1 MPFPKSK
8 QPRKQRKFLYNAP
21 LHLRNKL
28 MTAPLSPDLRI
39 KYGVKRLPVR
49 KGDTVV
55 VTRGDYK
62 DLEGKVVKV
71 DLKKYRIH
79 VEGVT
84 REKTDKSTVYYPIHP
99 SNVMITKLDLS
110 DKWRKKIIERKAIAA
125 EELIEEE
132 AKEEVEETLEESLEK
147 AEEEKPQE
155 EGEEVG

>member
-1 MPFPKSK
+1 MPVPKSK

-21 LHLRNKL
+21 LHIRNKL

-39 KYGVKRLPVR
+39 KYGVKKLPVR

-79 VEGVT
+79 IEGVT
-84 REKTDKSTVYYPIHP
+84 REKTDGSTVYYPVHP

-110 DKWRKKIIERKAIAA
+110 DKWRKKIIERKTAIA
-125 EELIEEE
+125 EEKFEEME
-132 AKEEVEETLEESLEK
+132 KEVEEKLEEPLEEVEE
-147 AEEEKPQE
+147 
-155 EGEEVG
+155 VG

>member
-1 MPFPKSK
+1 
-8 QPRKQRKFLYNAP
+8 
-21 LHLRNKL
+21 

-39 KYGVKRLPVR
+39 KYDVKKLPVR

-55 VTRGDYK
+55 VVRGDYK

-79 VEGVT
+79 IEGVT
-84 REKTDKSTVYYPIHP
+84 REKTDKSTVYYPVHP

-110 DKWRKKIIERKAIAA
+110 DKWRKKILERKATAA
-125 EELIEEE
+125 EEKLEELE
-132 AKEEVEETLEESLEK
+132 KEIEETL
-147 AEEEKPQE
+147 E

>member
-1 MPFPKSK
+1 MPSPRSK

-28 MTAPLSPDLRI
+28 MTAPLSPDLKI

-62 DLEGKVVKV
+62 DLEGKVAKV
-71 DLKKYRIH
+71 DLKKYRIY

-110 DKWRKKIIERKAIAA
+110 DKWRKKIIERKAVAA
-125 EELIEEE
+125 EELIEEV
-132 AKEEVEETLEESLEK
+132 KEEAEETLDESLEET
-147 AEEEKPQE
+147 EEEIPQG
-155 EGEEVG
+155 EGEKIG